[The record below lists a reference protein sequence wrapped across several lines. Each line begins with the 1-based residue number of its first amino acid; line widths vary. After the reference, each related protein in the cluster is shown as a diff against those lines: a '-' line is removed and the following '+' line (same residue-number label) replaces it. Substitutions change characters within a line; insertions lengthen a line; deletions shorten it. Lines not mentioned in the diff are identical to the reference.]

1 MPYVI
6 IFLQTVKDNP
16 MENQNV
22 EFFIKKID
30 FILKK
35 FDYEGYND
43 IDDKYQDFLIENAQ
57 EIDALYQMCGL
68 DESNDDPSGLI
79 WRSYVKSK
87 LGQTSKWDLT
97 KIMMWVVGTI
107 VTSAIL
113 VNVLSHII
121 MKIKPLIS

>member
-87 LGQTSKWDLT
+87 LGQTSKWNLT

-107 VTSAIL
+107 IATMIFI
-113 VNVLSHII
+113 NVLSYIAI
-121 MKIKPLIS
+121 KFKILFS

>member
-1 MPYVI
+1 
-6 IFLQTVKDNP
+6 

-22 EFFIKKID
+22 EFFIEQVNS
-30 FILKK
+30 ILKQ

-97 KIMMWVVGTI
+97 KIIWDLTKIMMWVVGTI

-113 VNVLSHII
+113 VDVLSHII
-121 MKIKPLIS
+121 VKIKPLISYLY

>member
-1 MPYVI
+1 
-6 IFLQTVKDNP
+6 

-113 VNVLSHII
+113 VHVL
-121 MKIKPLIS
+121 

>member
-113 VNVLSHII
+113 VDVLSHII
-121 MKIKPLIS
+121 VKIKPLIS

>member
-1 MPYVI
+1 
-6 IFLQTVKDNP
+6 

-57 EIDALYQMCGL
+57 EIDALYQMCA
-68 DESNDDPSGLI
+68 LI
-79 WRSYVKSK
+79 KMVLMKQKQYLILQSII
-87 LGQTSKWDLT
+87 
-97 KIMMWVVGTI
+97 KI
-107 VTSAIL
+107 L
-113 VNVLSHII
+113 LH
-121 MKIKPLIS
+121 KKQY

>member
-1 MPYVI
+1 
-6 IFLQTVKDNP
+6 

-43 IDDKYQDFLIENAQ
+43 IDDKYQDILIENAQ

-79 WRSYVKSK
+79 WRSYVKGK
-87 LGQTSKWDLT
+87 LGKTSKWDLT
-97 KIMMWVVGTI
+97 IIMMWVVGTI

-113 VNVLSHII
+113 VDVLSHII
-121 MKIKPLIS
+121 VKIKLLIS

>member
-1 MPYVI
+1 
-6 IFLQTVKDNP
+6 
-16 MENQNV
+16 MENHNV

-57 EIDALYQMCGL
+57 EIDALYQMSGL
-68 DESNDDPSGLI
+68 NESNDDPSGLI
-79 WRSYVKSK
+79 WRSYVKGK
-87 LGQTSKWDLT
+87 LGQTGKRDVT

-107 VTSAIL
+107 IATMIFIDVLFYAAVKFKIL
-113 VNVLSHII
+113 FS
-121 MKIKPLIS
+121 